1 MDNHPDIRS
10 LKALRAAEADCTR
23 CPLYKNAT
31 QVVPG
36 EGPAHARIMMV
47 GEQPGDQEDVAG
59 KPFVGPAGRMLDRAI
74 ADAGI
79 DRALVFVTNAVK
91 HFKFEPRGKRRLH
104 KRPNAYE
111 IDRCHWWLDIEKR
124 LVKPEIVVALGA
136 TAVRSIAGKPLVVG
150 KVRGRFIAMAT
161 GGRFLATIH
170 PSYLLRIRDED
181 DKHKQYRM
189 FVDDLALCREALDH
203 AA

>member
-1 MDNHPDIRS
+1 MEEFGDIRS
-10 LKALRAAEADCTR
+10 LKALRAAEAQCTR

-47 GEQPGDQEDVAG
+47 GEQPGDREDLAG
-59 KPFVGPAGRMLDRAI
+59 KPFVGPAGRMLDKAI

-79 DRALVFVTNAVK
+79 DRKQVFVTNAVK

-111 IDRCHWWLDIEKR
+111 IDRCHWWLDLEKR
-124 LVKPEIVVALGA
+124 LVKPQIVVALGA
-136 TAVRSIAGKPLVVG
+136 TALRSIAGKPLTIA
-150 KVRGRFIAMAT
+150 KVRGRLMPLAT
-161 GGRFLATIH
+161 GGQFLATIH
-170 PSYLLRIRDED
+170 PSYLLRIQDEA
-181 DKHKQYRM
+181 DKRTQYEM
-189 FVDDLALCREALDH
+189 FVADLAACRAALKK